1 MAERNLAWDAL
12 VKATGANQR
21 AEAGKIGVALKA
33 IRESYLEDEG
43 GMEPD
48 LPAEITRR
56 AQLYR
61 DKWPHL
67 TLTPTALAAHWIRV
81 LPTDNP
87 LDITKYLDG

>member
-1 MAERNLAWDAL
+1 MAAPNLAWDAL

-21 AEAGKIGVALKA
+21 AESGKIGVALKA
-33 IRESYLEDEG
+33 IRECWIEDEG

-48 LPAEITRR
+48 LPAEIERR
-56 AQLYR
+56 AKLYR

-81 LPTDNP
+81 LPVNP
-87 LDITKYLDG
+87 VDITKYLHD